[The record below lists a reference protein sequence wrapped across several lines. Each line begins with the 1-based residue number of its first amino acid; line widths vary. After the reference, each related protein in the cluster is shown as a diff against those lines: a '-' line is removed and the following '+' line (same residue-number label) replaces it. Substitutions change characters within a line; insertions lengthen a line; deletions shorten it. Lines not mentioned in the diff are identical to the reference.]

1 MTRDGGAAPE
11 SIGVLGAG
19 SWGSALSIL
28 LARNGFRVRLWG
40 RDPEALT
47 RLREEREN
55 SRYLPGVP
63 FPEGLELASQLGE
76 LAGSERRLLI
86 VVPSHAF
93 RAVLEQIKS
102 RLAEGSIV
110 AWATKGLEPGSGRPL
125 HEVVE
130 EVLGP
135 RIASGIISGPTFA
148 REVAR
153 GLPTACVVAARE
165 EQVASRIADWF
176 RNDRLRVYT
185 SVDLRGVQLGGAI
198 KNVIAIAAGISDGLG
213 FGASARAALITRGLA
228 ELARLGV
235 AMGGARETFM
245 GLAGVGDLVL
255 TCTDDL
261 SRNRRVGLALG
272 RGEALAQVLVALG
285 QEAEGV
291 ATAKELHRLAAR
303 LGVEMPISE
312 QVYRVLYERQ
322 SPQAAVEALLRREP
336 RREQE
341 GLE

>member
-1 MTRDGGAAPE
+1 MTRKQDAARG

-19 SWGSALSIL
+19 SWGSALAIL
-28 LARNGFRVRLWG
+28 LARNDFRVRLWG
-40 RDPEALT
+40 RDTRALA
-47 RLREEREN
+47 RLRQEREN

-63 FPEGLELASQLGE
+63 FPQQLEIESELGE
-76 LAGSERRLLI
+76 LVGSEERLLI
-86 VVPSHAF
+86 VVPSHAL
-93 RAVLEQIKS
+93 RSVLQAIKP
-102 RLAEGSIV
+102 RLSGQSTV
-110 AWATKGLEPGSGRPL
+110 AWATKGLEPGSGRAL

-130 EVLGP
+130 QVLGA
-135 RIASGIISGPTFA
+135 RIASGLISGPTFA

-153 GLPTACVVAARE
+153 GLPTACVAAARE
-165 EQVASRIADWF
+165 EQVASRIADWL

-185 SVDLRGVQLGGAI
+185 SVDLIGVQLGGAV

-235 AMGGARETFM
+235 AAGGVRETFM

-261 SRNRRVGLALG
+261 SRNRRVGLGLG
-272 RGEALAQVLVALG
+272 RGERLPQVLAALG

-291 ATAKELHRLAAR
+291 ATAKELHGLAGR

-312 QVYRVLYERQ
+312 QVYRVLYECR
-322 SPQAAVEALLRREP
+322 SPQAAVEALLQREP
-336 RREQE
+336 RREHE
-341 GLE
+341 ALG